1 MALRILV
8 APAGFKESLNADEVA
23 DCIEKGILLAL
34 PDAQIMK
41 VPLSDGG
48 EGFTKALVAATE
60 GELHQI
66 IVSGP
71 TGDPVEAYYGFL
83 GQSGPTTAVI
93 EIAAAAGLRLIPP
106 DKRNP
111 LVTSTHGVGE
121 MIRAVLDEGVDRI
134 LIGCGDS
141 GTNDGGV
148 GMATA
153 LGVRFLDANEKN
165 LAWGGGELIKLEH
178 IDMTNLDPR
187 LASIEIHVAC
197 NWQNIL
203 CGMLGVSRVYGA
215 QKGAQPDKIEML
227 ASAIEH
233 LAEVIDLELGLD
245 VRNIPGGGASGG
257 LGAGLYAF
265 LGATLHPRYEIITQY
280 FEIEKFISA
289 SDLVLTAEGAIDDQT
304 HRGKIPTEIAKR
316 AKEYNLP
323 VIVLA
328 GSVGENA
335 RSNLEYGIDSYTSI
349 LNAPYS
355 LSDAIDATAEML
367 VDSSEQVMR
376 TLMVG
381 RKLSSL
387 ERQV

>member
-1 MALRILV
+1 MTLRILV

-41 VPLSDGG
+41 VPLVDGG
-48 EGFTKALVAATE
+48 EGFTKALVAATN

-66 IVSGP
+66 TVSDP
-71 TGDPVEAYYGFL
+71 TGEPVKSCYGFL
-83 GQSGPTTAVI
+83 GESGPPTAVF

-106 DKRNP
+106 EKRNP
-111 LVTSTHGVGE
+111 LFTTSFGVGE
-121 MIRAVLDEGVDRI
+121 MIREILDTDVDRI

-148 GMATA
+148 GMAEV
-153 LGVRFLDANEKN
+153 LGVRFIDTNGNN

-178 IDMTNLDPR
+178 IDMSNLDPR
-187 LASIEIHVAC
+187 LSSIEINVVC

-203 CGMLGVSRVYGA
+203 CGPLGVSRVYGA
-215 QKGAQPDKIEML
+215 QKGAQPGQIEML

-233 LAEVIDLELGLD
+233 LADVIDLELGLD
-245 VRNIPGGGASGG
+245 VREIPGGGASGG

-265 LGATLHPRYEIITQY
+265 LGARLHPRYEIITKY
-280 FEIEKFISA
+280 LEIEKFLSK
-289 SDLVLTAEGAIDDQT
+289 SDIVLTAEGAIDDQT
-304 HRGKIPTEIAKR
+304 HRGKIPAEIAKH
-316 AKEYNLP
+316 AKQYNLP

-328 GSVGENA
+328 GSVGKNA
-335 RSNLEYGIDSYTSI
+335 RSNLAYGIDSYTSI
-349 LNAPYS
+349 LSAPYS
-355 LSDAIDATAEML
+355 LSDAIENAAVML
-367 VDSSEQVMR
+367 VEASEQVMR

-381 RKLSSL
+381 RKLSSF
-387 ERQV
+387 EKQV